1 MTIQYGDKL
10 VHRAELWASSRGR
23 WTLEIAYS
31 DEVIPS
37 GRATV
42 TWGSATFVGTIDPNH
57 VGYFNGE
64 IVAKIVGGWGWS
76 IELPATWYQSDNPGV
91 QGRFVATKAAEAVG
105 ETLYGATGTDKPAA
119 NLFRPLRVSY
129 SRPRQTG
136 GSVLEDVLAPGVCH
150 WTDFDGAT
158 RVGARPA
165 PSTPPRV
172 ALLDYDAASKMAD
185 IDADDP
191 TNLLGATIPADPV
204 RNTPAL
210 IINELFAW
218 AGDEGF
224 RYRVAVSTAQSSEPS
239 RLAAALRDLVR
250 GFVPEL
256 PTLELR
262 RARVTSQGNDGR
274 VSVQQVNRDGEVSDF
289 GRTEGAVRLY
299 PGVAGASVQY
309 FDPAS
314 EAPTATP
321 EVVLAFA
328 RADWSDPLALLA
340 APKGQP
346 GHVPHKVFFEASSL
360 IQLVGNSD
368 GIVRVGATPTKPVA
382 LAPDLVTYL
391 QALEAWAYQLD
402 LAIAPAIAVFPPANI
417 LTYGTAVSD
426 RIAAA
431 NYPGVP
437 VPPVPP
443 PATFSSITATK
454 LEAK

>member
-37 GRATV
+37 GRVTV
-42 TWGSATFVGTIDPNH
+42 TWGSATFVGTIDTNH

-76 IELPATWYQSDNPGV
+76 TELPATWYQSDNPGV

-105 ETLYGATGTDKPAA
+105 ETLYGAMGTDKPAT

-129 SRPRQTG
+129 SRPRQTAG
-136 GSVLEDVLAPGVCH
+136 GVLEDVLAPGVCH

-172 ALLDYDAASKMAD
+172 ALLEYDAASKWAD

-191 TNLLGATIPADPV
+191 ANLLGATIPADPI
-204 RNTPAL
+204 RQTPAL
-210 IINELFAW
+210 VINELYAW

-224 RYRVAVSTAQSSEPS
+224 RYRAAVSTVQSSEPS

-262 RARVTSQGNDGR
+262 RARVTAQGNDGR

-299 PGVAGASVQY
+299 AGAAGISAELDLRGDQK
-309 FDPAS
+309 
-314 EAPTATP
+314 P
-321 EVVLAFA
+321 ETILAFA
-328 RADWSDPLALLA
+328 HADNSDPIAFLA
-340 APKGQP
+340 PPVGQP
-346 GHVPHKVFFEASSL
+346 GHVPFRSFYEAANTL
-360 IQLVGNSD
+360 RMVVNSA
-368 GIVRVGATPTKPVA
+368 GRVKVGAAPTKAVA

-391 QALEAWAYQLD
+391 QASEACWAAVDTVLEGLVG
-402 LAIAPAIAVFPPANI
+402 P
-417 LTYGTAVSD
+417 TYTPLKTA
-426 RIAAA
+426 RLNAAA
-431 NYPGVP
+431 NIS
-437 VPPVPP
+437 
-443 PATFSSITATK
+443 AIAATK

>member
-37 GRATV
+37 GRVTV
-42 TWGSATFVGTIDPNH
+42 TWGSTTFVGTIDPNH

-191 TNLLGATIPADPV
+191 TNLLGATIPADLV

-299 PGVAGASVQY
+299 SGSPGISAELDLRNDQK
-309 FDPAS
+309 
-314 EAPTATP
+314 P
-321 EVVLAFA
+321 ETILAFA
-328 RADWSDPLALLA
+328 HADNSDPIAFLA
-340 APKGQP
+340 PPVGQP
-346 GHVPHKVFFEASSL
+346 GHIPFRAFYEAVDTL
-360 IQLVGNSD
+360 RMVGNSA
-368 GIVRVGATPTKPVA
+368 GRVKVGAAPTKAVA

-391 QALEAWAYQLD
+391 QASEACWAAVDAVLEGLVGPTYTPLKTARLTA
-402 LAIAPAIAVFPPANI
+402 AGNI
-417 LTYGTAVSD
+417 SA
-426 RIAAA
+426 
-431 NYPGVP
+431 
-437 VPPVPP
+437 
-443 PATFSSITATK
+443 ITATK

>member
-31 DEVIPS
+31 DEIIPS
-37 GRATV
+37 GRVTV
-42 TWGSATFVGTIDPNH
+42 TWGSATFVGTVDPNH

-76 IELPATWYQSDNPGV
+76 TELPATWYQSDNPGV

-105 ETLYGATGTDKPAA
+105 ETLYGATGTDKPAT

-129 SRPRQTG
+129 SRPKQTA

-158 RVGARPA
+158 RVGVRPA

-172 ALLDYDAASKMAD
+172 ALLDYDAASKWAD

-191 TNLLGATIPADPV
+191 TNLLGATIPADPI
-204 RNTPAL
+204 RQTPAL
-210 IINELFAW
+210 VINELFAW
-218 AGDEGF
+218 ASDEGF
-224 RYRVAVSTAQSSEPS
+224 RYRAAVSTVQSSEPS

-256 PTLELR
+256 PALELR
-262 RARVTSQGNDGR
+262 RARVTAQGNDGR

-289 GRTEGAVRLY
+289 GRTENNGGAVRLY
-299 PGVAGASVQY
+299 AGTAGASAELDLRGDQK
-309 FDPAS
+309 
-314 EAPTATP
+314 P
-321 EVVLAFA
+321 ETILAFA
-328 RADWSDPLALLA
+328 HADNSDPIAFLA
-340 APKGQP
+340 PPVGQP
-346 GHVPHKVFFEASSL
+346 GHVPFRSFYEAADTL
-360 IQLVGNSD
+360 RMVGNSA
-368 GIVRVGATPTKPVA
+368 GRVKVGAAPTKAVA

-391 QALEAWAYQLD
+391 QASEACWAAVDTVLEGLVGPTYTPLKTARLNAAGNIS
-402 LAIAPAIAVFPPANI
+402 AIA
-417 LTYGTAVSD
+417 
-426 RIAAA
+426 
-431 NYPGVP
+431 
-437 VPPVPP
+437 
-443 PATFSSITATK
+443 ATR

>member
-37 GRATV
+37 GRVTV

-76 IELPATWYQSDNPGV
+76 TELPATWYQSDNPGV

-105 ETLYGATGTDKPAA
+105 ETLYGAMGTDKPAT

-129 SRPRQTG
+129 SRPRQTAG
-136 GSVLEDVLAPGVCH
+136 GVLEDVLAPGVCH

-172 ALLDYDAASKMAD
+172 ALLEFDRGAASKWAD

-191 TNLLGATIPADPV
+191 ANLLGATIPADPI
-204 RNTPAL
+204 RQTPAL
-210 IINELFAW
+210 VINELYAW

-224 RYRVAVSTAQSSEPS
+224 RYRAAVSTVQSSEPS

-262 RARVTSQGNDGR
+262 RARVTAQGNDGR

-299 PGVAGASVQY
+299 AGAAGISAELDLRGDQK
-309 FDPAS
+309 
-314 EAPTATP
+314 P
-321 EVVLAFA
+321 ETILAFA
-328 RADWSDPLALLA
+328 HADNSDPIAFLA
-340 APKGQP
+340 PPVGQP
-346 GHVPHKVFFEASSL
+346 GHVPFRSFYEAADTL
-360 IQLVGNSD
+360 RMVGNSA
-368 GIVRVGATPTKPVA
+368 GRVKVGAAPTKAVA

-391 QALEAWAYQLD
+391 QASEACWAAVDTVLEGLVG
-402 LAIAPAIAVFPPANI
+402 P
-417 LTYGTAVSD
+417 TYTPLKTA
-426 RIAAA
+426 RLNAAA
-431 NYPGVP
+431 NIS
-437 VPPVPP
+437 
-443 PATFSSITATK
+443 AIAATK
-454 LEAK
+454 LETK

>member
-37 GRATV
+37 GRVTV
-42 TWGSATFVGTIDPNH
+42 TWGSTTFVGTIDPNH

-91 QGRFVATKAAEAVG
+91 QGRFIATKAAEAVG

-119 NLFRPLRVSY
+119 SLFRPLRVSY

-136 GSVLEDVLAPGVCH
+136 GSVLEDVLAPGVCQ

-172 ALLDYDAASKMAD
+172 ALLDYDAASKWAD

-191 TNLLGATIPADPV
+191 ANLLGATIPADAI
-204 RNTPAL
+204 RGTPAL
-210 IINELFAW
+210 VINELFAW
-218 AGDEGF
+218 AGSKDDKDEGF
-224 RYRVAVSTAQSSEPS
+224 RYRVAVSPAQSTESS
-239 RLAAALRDLVR
+239 RLAEAFRELVR

-256 PTLELR
+256 PALELR
-262 RARVTSQGNDGR
+262 RARVMAQATDGR
-274 VSVQQVNRDGEVSDF
+274 VSLQQVNRDGEVSDF
-289 GRTEGAVRLY
+289 GRDEAAKGAVYLY
-299 PGVAGASVQY
+299 PGIAGASVQY

-314 EAPTATP
+314 EAVASKP
-321 EVVLAFA
+321 EVVLAFS
-328 RADWSDPLALLA
+328 RADWSDPIAFLA
-340 APKGQP
+340 APKGTA
-346 GHVPHKVFFEASSL
+346 GHVPHRVFFEAGSV
-360 IQLVGNSD
+360 IQFVGNSD
-368 GIVRVGATPTKPVA
+368 GIVRVGATPTSAVA

-391 QALEAWAYQLD
+391 NALEEWAAQTDIFLALVATAAMVPIPTPPAPYPD
-402 LAIAPAIAVFPPANI
+402 AIANRVTASGNISAI
-417 LTYGTAVSD
+417 
-426 RIAAA
+426 
-431 NYPGVP
+431 
-437 VPPVPP
+437 
-443 PATFSSITATK
+443 PATN